1 VVATWTPDQRAAHQ
15 RARGRERARRFRE
28 RKKDG
33 GTAGDQDRD
42 YILREVGEVLGRT
55 SAGDGD
61 DADRVVHGLM
71 RQIEVCGVDSAVI
84 LERLVGELAKSKSA
98 EEEEDEDGEEAVVCQ
113 QRQRQQQTVLDW
125 SDV

>member
-1 VVATWTPDQRAAHQ
+1 MATWTPDQRAAHQ
-15 RARGRERARRFRE
+15 RARGRERAQRFRE
-28 RKKDG
+28 RKKG
-33 GTAGDQDRD
+33 RGTAGDQDRD

-55 SAGDGD
+55 SASDGD

-98 EEEEDEDGEEAVVCQ
+98 EEEDEDGEEAVVSQ